1 MAATLPPKDN
11 SMETENKLPP
21 EKFTAFL
28 QRRTGANRVMPILA
42 DNFVW
47 FWSYV
52 VVAGLSVFA
61 AIGYL
66 ILAKREE
73 QVIKA

>member
-1 MAATLPPKDN
+1 
-11 SMETENKLPP
+11 
-21 EKFTAFL
+21 
-28 QRRTGANRVMPILA
+28 
-42 DNFVW
+42 
-47 FWSYV
+47 
-52 VVAGLSVFA
+52 VAGLSVFA